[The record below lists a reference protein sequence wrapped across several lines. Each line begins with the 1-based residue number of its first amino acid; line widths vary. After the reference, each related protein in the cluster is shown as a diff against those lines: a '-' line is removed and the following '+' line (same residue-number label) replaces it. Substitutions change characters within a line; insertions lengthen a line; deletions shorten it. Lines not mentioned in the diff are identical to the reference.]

1 MWRRFEATIPFS
13 KAFYRS
19 RTDTYQ
25 TNSLFVSLWSVR
37 AGLNFLGAAKLNIV
51 DMVFVCRISL
61 FVFWGDKGHGPRK
74 TRKKD
79 KNYFFK
85 RIGYSVTSLFI
96 FWVFNIEYWFIS
108 YNRILKI
115 RRKFLDLLKLGYNEP
130 RSKYLRGS
138 LAVLYVI
145 PNTASYESD
154 IYIQLKDHVCC
165 SNSYIG
171 SKRMV
176 KMKQCRRMASHFMR
190 NTVADA
196 GSALTDARSL
206 RTV

>member
-61 FVFWGDKGHGPRK
+61 FVFWGDKGHGREK
-74 TRKKD
+74 RG
-79 KNYFFK
+79 K
-85 RIGYSVTSLFI
+85 RIKTIFSKGSDILTSLFI

-130 RSKYLRGS
+130 RRYLLRGS

-190 NTVADA
+190 NTVADT